1 VATLPP
7 GPSWPSIV
15 QGIGYWSRPLPLLE
29 TCRRR
34 YGGRFTL
41 RLPGVPPWVEHTDP
55 EHVKQIFT
63 APPDVLHPGRGT
75 RVLAPVVGLNSVILL
90 DEDAH
95 MEQRKLMLPA
105 LHGQRMGRLTGVMEE
120 VAERE
125 IAGWP
130 RGVPVRLHERFQ
142 TLTLEVILRAVF
154 GLDEG
159 ERLEALRDLLAEQLA
174 FGDKPVSLLPPPPES
189 LRLRAVLGRVG
200 PFASFVRV
208 QRRSDE
214 LLYGLIAER
223 RRDHADRDDIL
234 SLLLEARHEDGSP
247 MSDEEIRDELMTLL
261 VAGHETTASTLAW
274 ALEILSRHPD
284 VLGRLREE
292 IDAGEGDDYLTA
304 TVQETLRRRP
314 VVPAAAP
321 RFVHKPIEVGGWEY
335 EPGVA
340 LVPCSY
346 LIHHD
351 PAIYPDPYAFRP
363 ERFLDEGPGTYT
375 WLPFGG
381 GRRRC
386 LGASFAMVELKL
398 VLRTL
403 LATRDVAAATPEPER
418 ARRRN
423 ITIKPGGGSR
433 VVLSDRPRGSGGGRA
448 LGETVE
454 RHAGVG

>member
-1 VATLPP
+1 M
-7 GPSWPSIV
+7 
-15 QGIGYWSRPLPLLE
+15 QGLGYWSRPLAFLE
-29 TCRRR
+29 TCRKR
-34 YGGRFTL
+34 YGGRFTV
-41 RLPGVPPWVEHTDP
+41 RVPGAPAWVEHTDP
-55 EHVKQIFT
+55 AHVKEILT
-63 APPDVLHPGRGT
+63 APPEVLHPGRGA
-75 RVLAPVVGLNSVILL
+75 RVLAPLVGLNSVILL

-105 LHGQRMGRLTGVMEE
+105 LHGKRMGRLTGVMEE

-125 IAGWP
+125 IAAWP
-130 RGVPVRLHERFQ
+130 RDVPVRLHERFQ

-159 ERLEALRDLLAEQLA
+159 DRLESLRDLLAEQLA
-174 FGDKPVSLLPPPPES
+174 FGDKPISLLPPPPES
-189 LRLRAVLGRVG
+189 SERLLDLLSRVG

-208 QRRSDE
+208 QTRSDE

-223 RRDHADRDDIL
+223 RADHADRDDIL
-234 SLLLEARHEDGSP
+234 SMLLEARHEDGSP

-261 VAGHETTASTLAW
+261 VAGHETTASSLAW
-274 ALEILSRHPD
+274 ALAMLPRNPEA
-284 VLGRLREE
+284 LGRLREE
-292 IDAGEGDDYLTA
+292 IDAGDDDAYLTA

-314 VVPAAAP
+314 VLPTAAP
-321 RFVHKPIEVGGWEY
+321 RYVSQPVEVGGWEY

-340 LVPCSY
+340 VVPCSY

-351 PAIYPDPYAFRP
+351 PEIYPDPYAFRP

-386 LGASFAMVELKL
+386 LGASFAMVEMKL

-403 LATRDVAAATPEPER
+403 LATREVAAAEPEPER
-418 ARRRN
+418 TRRRN

-433 VVLSDRPRGSGGGRA
+433 VVLSNRA
-448 LGETVE
+448 RTRQVE
-454 RHAGVG
+454 PVAA